1 MGRLDGK
8 RILVTGAATGIGR
21 ATAIRVASD
30 GARVAAFDIE
40 DGSASATLAAIEEAG
55 GSARYWH
62 VDVTDE
68 AGVSAAVDEAA
79 EWMGGGIDA
88 LLHMAGILK
97 GAGLDITKVD
107 DAIWDPVID
116 VNVKGSY
123 LVSKQRSPSW
133 QDRGCKHVARYMK
146 EQRSG
151 VIVLTSSGSGVLG
164 GSSSYAYGASK
175 GGTHGLA
182 MTLDGHLSKFGIRV
196 HDMLPGELDTPLKVA
211 ATEEVLRNT
220 GDRAGYERT
229 MANLASPDGVAA
241 VIAFLASD
249 DADYVRG
256 SIRTI

>member
-1 MGRLDGK
+1 MEAKMGRLDGK

-40 DGSASATLAAIEEAG
+40 DASASATLAAIEEAG

-88 LLHMAGILK
+88 LLHLAGILK

-123 LVSKQRSPSW
+123 LVS
-133 QDRGCKHVARYMK
+133 KHVARYMK

>member
-8 RILVTGAATGIGR
+8 RVLVTGAATGIGR
-21 ATAIRVASD
+21 AAAIRAASE

-40 DGSASATLAAIEEAG
+40 DASASVTLAAIEEDG
-55 GSARYWH
+55 GVAQYWH

-79 EWMGGGIDA
+79 GWMGGIDA
-88 LLHMAGILK
+88 LLHLAGILK
-97 GAGLDITKVD
+97 GAGLDITRVD
-107 DAIWDPVID
+107 DTIWDPVID

-123 LVSKQRSPSW
+123 LVSK
-133 QDRGCKHVARYMK
+133 HVARHMK
-146 EQRSG
+146 PQGSG
-151 VIVLTSSGSGVLG
+151 VIVLTSSGAGVLG

-182 MTLDGHLSKFGIRV
+182 MTMARHLSEFGIRV

-211 ATEEVLRNT
+211 ATEELLRNK
-220 GDRAGYERT
+220 GDRELYDRT

-241 VIAFLASD
+241 VMVFLASD

-256 SIRTI
+256 SIQTR

>member
-1 MGRLDGK
+1 M
-8 RILVTGAATGIGR
+8 
-21 ATAIRVASD
+21 
-30 GARVAAFDIE
+30 
-40 DGSASATLAAIEEAG
+40 
-55 GSARYWH
+55 
-62 VDVTDE
+62 DVTDE
-68 AGVSAAVDEAA
+68 PGVSAAVDEAA
-79 EWMGGGIDA
+79 DWMGGGIDA
-88 LLHMAGILK
+88 LLHLAGILK

-123 LVSKQRSPSW
+123 LMS
-133 QDRGCKHVARYMK
+133 KHVARYMK

>member
-1 MGRLDGK
+1 MEAKMGRLDGK

-40 DGSASATLAAIEEAG
+40 DASASATLAAIEEAG

-88 LLHMAGILK
+88 LLHLAGILK

-123 LVSKQRSPSW
+123 LMS
-133 QDRGCKHVARYMK
+133 KHVARYMK

>member
-1 MGRLDGK
+1 M
-8 RILVTGAATGIGR
+8 
-21 ATAIRVASD
+21 
-30 GARVAAFDIE
+30 AAFDIE

-123 LVSKQRSPSW
+123 LVS
-133 QDRGCKHVARYMK
+133 KHVARYMK

>member
-40 DGSASATLAAIEEAG
+40 DGSASATLAAIEAAG
-55 GSARYWH
+55 GDARYWH

-88 LLHMAGILK
+88 LLHLAGILK

-123 LVSKQRSPSW
+123 LVS
-133 QDRGCKHVARYMK
+133 KHVARYMK

>member
-123 LVSKQRSPSW
+123 LVSK
-133 QDRGCKHVARYMK
+133 HVARYMK

>member
-40 DGSASATLAAIEEAG
+40 DGSASATLAAIEAAG
-55 GSARYWH
+55 GDARYWH

-88 LLHMAGILK
+88 LLHLAGILK

-123 LVSKQRSPSW
+123 LMS
-133 QDRGCKHVARYMK
+133 KHVARYMK

>member
-55 GSARYWH
+55 GDARYWH

-68 AGVSAAVDEAA
+68 AGVNAAVDEAA
-79 EWMGGGIDA
+79 DWMGGGIDA
-88 LLHMAGILK
+88 LLHLAGILK

-123 LVSKQRSPSW
+123 LMS
-133 QDRGCKHVARYMK
+133 KHVARYMK

>member
-21 ATAIRVASD
+21 ATAIRVASE

-40 DGSASATLAAIEEAG
+40 DASASATLAAIEGAG
-55 GSARYWH
+55 GDARYWH

-68 AGVSAAVDEAA
+68 SGVSAAVDEAA
-79 EWMGGGIDA
+79 EWMGGGIDV
-88 LLHMAGILK
+88 LLHLAGILK

-107 DAIWDPVID
+107 DMIWDPVID
-116 VNVKGSY
+116 VNMKGSY
-123 LVSKQRSPSW
+123 LVS
-133 QDRGCKHVARYMK
+133 KHVARYMK

-151 VIVLTSSGSGVLG
+151 VIVLTSSGAGVLG

-241 VIAFLASD
+241 VMAFLASD